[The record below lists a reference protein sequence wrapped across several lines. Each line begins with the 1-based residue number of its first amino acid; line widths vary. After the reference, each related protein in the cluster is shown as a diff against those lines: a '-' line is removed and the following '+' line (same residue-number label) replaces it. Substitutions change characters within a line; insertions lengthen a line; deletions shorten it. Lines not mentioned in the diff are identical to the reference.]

1 MVGELLHN
9 FNKKFGKFFF
19 GNPNT
24 LYYNIFNKYHK
35 SLIAKK
41 NGIGNEISEFINK
54 GFFKTDIDS
63 SEFCM
68 KVSNCLKRQ
77 NIDNKKGY
85 FQFEVDEEIK
95 SHIINHIN
103 KDFSKILSEFE
114 KFYNSRVAVAKV
126 VIRRNYHLE
135 NTEKEVY
142 SNNYH
147 VDHYTYNHFKLFI
160 NLMDVNKNQGPLHI
174 YSKKDTKKF
183 LKIND
188 YKDRSNYKNNELKK
202 DLFVNSG
209 KLGES
214 MFANTTECLHKAGY
228 VEKGFHRDV
237 LFITF
242 ITVPDKIDT
251 QENLFYY
258 DKIFPQSIW
267 NSKDGSEILKI
278 TKPKSL
284 KKTISLFLK
293 YYKNKIN

>member
-1 MVGELLHN
+1 MASKFLDN
-9 FNKKFGKFFF
+9 FNKNFGKLFF

-41 NGIGNEISEFINK
+41 NGIGNEITEFINK
-54 GFFKTDIDS
+54 GFFKTNVDS

-68 KVSNCLKRQ
+68 KISDCIKRQ
-77 NIDNKKGY
+77 IINNQKGY
-85 FQFEVDEEIK
+85 FKFEISEEMRT
-95 SHIINHIN
+95 HIINHIN
-103 KDFSKILSEFE
+103 KDFSKILSKFE
-114 KFYNSRVAVAKV
+114 KFYNSKVAVAKV
-126 VIRRNYHLE
+126 VIKRNYHLE
-135 NTEKEVY
+135 NTKKEVY

-147 VDHYTYNHFKLFI
+147 VDYYTYNHFKLFI

-183 LKIND
+183 LKINN
-188 YKDRSNYKNNELKK
+188 YKDRSNYKNNELEEH
-202 DLFVNSG
+202 LFVNSG

-214 MFANTTECLHKAGY
+214 FFANTTECLHKAGY
-228 VEKGFHRDV
+228 VEKGFHRDI

-258 DKIFPQSIW
+258 DKIFPESIW
-267 NSKDGSEILKI
+267 STKDAGEILKI